1 MDTEKKPS
9 YTRNVAISMVIA
21 NMIGTGVFTSL
32 GYQVGTL
39 PSGFVILFLWF
50 LGGIIALCGAFTYAE
65 VSTTIK
71 GSGGEY
77 NYLSKIYHPSLG
89 FLSGW
94 MSLIVGFAAPVCAV
108 AIAIGNYFSPVIGI
122 EDKRMIAVVF
132 ILVIAGVHLFGIKT
146 GGKFQNLLTIYKILL
161 IVTFCLVP
169 FFVSGYEPSGISFA
183 FADGD
188 KELIFSSG
196 FAVSLAFI
204 MYAYSGWNASTYIAG
219 VMENPKKNLPFSL
232 IVGTAVV
239 TLLYVALNAVFLY
252 VGTFQE
258 LGVKPPDF
266 DAVDVGNVVAFKIF
280 GESVGIIFAALITFA
295 LVSSLSAMT
304 IAGPRV
310 VEQMGNDYPVYK
322 KVALKTDS
330 GAPYLAI
337 FIQAAIAIVM
347 VMVSSF
353 EEIIK
358 FIAISLSLFS
368 TLTVLGVF
376 ILRYKKKATDETF
389 KTWGYPVTPVLFIA
403 ANCWMMYYIISDA
416 LEKQAKGQTEFNIFW
431 LTLLVMLP
439 GIILYFIAASKN
451 KKNALQN

>member
-1 MDTEKKPS
+1 MENKPR

-39 PSGFVILFLWF
+39 PSGFTILFLWF
-50 LGGIIALCGAFTYAE
+50 LGGVIALCGAFTYAE
-65 VSTTIK
+65 ISTTIK

-77 NYLSKIYHPSLG
+77 NYLSQIYHPSVG

-108 AIAIGNYFSPVIGI
+108 AIAIGNYFSPVIGV
-122 EDKRMIAVVF
+122 EDKKAIAVVF
-132 ILVIAGVHLFGIKT
+132 ILVIAAVHLFGVKV
-146 GGKFQNLLTIYKILL
+146 GGKFQNYLTLYKILL
-161 IVTFCLVP
+161 IVVFCLIP
-169 FFVSGYEPSGISFA
+169 FFITGYEPSGISFGY
-183 FADGD
+183 ADTD
-188 KELIFSSG
+188 YDLIFSSG

-232 IVGTAVV
+232 ITGTAIV

-258 LGVKPPDF
+258 LGVKPPNF
-266 DAVDVGNVVAFKIF
+266 DEVDVGNVVAFKIF
-280 GESVGIIFAALITFA
+280 GNEIGVIFAALITFA

-322 KVALKTDS
+322 KVAMKTES

-337 FIQAAIAIVM
+337 FIQAAIAIAM

-368 TLTVLGVF
+368 TLTVAGVF
-376 ILRYKKKATDETF
+376 ILRVKKKTTADTF
-389 KTWGYPVTPVLFIA
+389 KTWGFPVTPLLFIA
-403 ANCWMMYYIISDA
+403 ANSWMMYYIIKDA
-416 LEKQAKGQTEFNIFW
+416 LQKQAEGKTEFNIFW

-439 GIILYFIAASKN
+439 GIILYFIAAKT
-451 KKNALQN
+451 KKNETV

>member
-1 MDTEKKPS
+1 MENKPR

-39 PSGFVILFLWF
+39 PSGFTILFLWF
-50 LGGIIALCGAFTYAE
+50 LGGVIALCGAFTYAE
-65 VSTTIK
+65 ISTTIK

-77 NYLSKIYHPSLG
+77 NYLSQIYHPSVG

-108 AIAIGNYFSPVIGI
+108 AIAIGNYFSPVIGV
-122 EDKRMIAVVF
+122 EDKKAIAVVF
-132 ILVIAGVHLFGIKT
+132 ILVIAAVHLFGVKV
-146 GGKFQNLLTIYKILL
+146 GGKFQNYLTLYKILL
-161 IVTFCLVP
+161 IVVFCLIP
-169 FFVSGYEPSGISFA
+169 FFITGYEPSGISFGY
-183 FADGD
+183 ADTD
-188 KELIFSSG
+188 YDLIFSSG

-232 IVGTAVV
+232 ITGTAIV

-258 LGVKPPDF
+258 LGVKPPNF
-266 DAVDVGNVVAFKIF
+266 DEVDVGNVVAFKIF
-280 GESVGIIFAALITFA
+280 GNEIGVIFAALITFA

-322 KVALKTDS
+322 KVAMKTES

-337 FIQAAIAIVM
+337 FIQAAIAIAM

-368 TLTVLGVF
+368 TLTVAGVF
-376 ILRYKKKATDETF
+376 ILRIKKKTTADTF
-389 KTWGYPVTPVLFIA
+389 KTWGFPVTPLLFIA
-403 ANCWMMYYIISDA
+403 ANSWMMYYIIKDA
-416 LEKQAKGQTEFNIFW
+416 LQKQAEGKTEFNIFW

-439 GIILYFIAASKN
+439 GIILYFIAAKT
-451 KKNALQN
+451 KKNETV